1 MSLRANIA
9 LSEGRTMGFKAFHSA
24 SATLARIETV
34 HMIRKGQ
41 FANNQLPAYQQ
52 FIRLLYSHVDNWQ
65 L

>member
-1 MSLRANIA
+1 
-9 LSEGRTMGFKAFHSA
+9 MGFKAFHSA
-24 SATLARIETV
+24 SATLAGIETA
-34 HMIRKGQ
+34 HMISKGQ